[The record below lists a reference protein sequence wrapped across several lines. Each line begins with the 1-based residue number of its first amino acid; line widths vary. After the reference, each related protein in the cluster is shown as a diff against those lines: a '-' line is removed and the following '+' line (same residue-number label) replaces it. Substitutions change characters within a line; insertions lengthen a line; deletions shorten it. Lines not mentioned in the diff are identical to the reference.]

1 MKTWKCG
8 SYERL
13 SKEDKI
19 KRDESTSIE
28 SQRMIIKSFCAYNKL
43 ELVEDYFDDGYSGG
57 NFDRPDFK
65 RMIKDIES
73 GKINCVITKD
83 LSRLGREIYET
94 GNYIE
99 DYFTEKNVR
108 YIAINDGFDSLN
120 GDNMLAIRLGVND
133 L

>member
-19 KRDESTSIE
+19 KKDESTSIE
-28 SQRMIIKSFCAYNKL
+28 SHRMIIKSFCAFNKL

-65 RMIKDIES
+65 RMINDIES
-73 GKINCVITKD
+73 GKINCVVI
-83 LSRLGREIYET
+83 LSI
-94 GNYIE
+94 
-99 DYFTEKNVR
+99 
-108 YIAINDGFDSLN
+108 
-120 GDNMLAIRLGVND
+120 
-133 L
+133 